1 MSTNNNQPQSPL
13 EYPANDQVPVRIF
26 RRNRAPLTT
35 DYRNFK
41 VRDFWNDTSSDDLWY
56 LTSKTTTS
64 GVWIKLGGAT
74 TGDVQFL
81 AGDSG
86 GNIPPDGSGVVG
98 VLGGT
103 NVNTSGAGSN
113 ATVNLDANVLG
124 LTQLTV
130 DNLELNGNTLSST
143 DVNGDVI
150 IAPNGSG
157 TISVTAAPIVPS
169 TDRADSLGS
178 ATNSWDNVYAD
189 GLTFDDGSNIM
200 SAYETGTWT
209 PVLKFGGETTGIEYS
224 TQEGHYTRIGNI
236 VYIGFRVSLTSKGS
250 ETGAATITGL
260 PFTPATLSEY
270 SSACG
275 FANINLGVGYTSV
288 FAGVRG
294 AVGDVLLSRSGD
306 NKIFNSVTDTEFT
319 SGTLLNQ
326 TIFYFV

>member
-56 LTSKTTTS
+56 LTSKTTAS

-74 TGDVQFL
+74 AGDVQFL

-103 NVNTSGAGSN
+103 NITTFGSVNDVTYNLDDNIEVSSVSFDAGSN
-113 ATVNLDANVLG
+113 L
-124 LTQLTV
+124 
-130 DNLELNGNTLSST
+130 LN
-143 DVNGDVI
+143 
-150 IAPNGSG
+150 
-157 TISVTAAPIVPS
+157 
-169 TDRADSLGS
+169 
-178 ATNSWDNVYAD
+178 Y
-189 GLTFDDGSNIM
+189 
-200 SAYETGTWT
+200 YETGTWT
-209 PVLKFGGETTGIEYS
+209 PVLRFGGETTGIEYS
-224 TQEGHYTRIGNI
+224 TQQGNYTRIGNI
-236 VYIGFRVSLTSKGS
+236 VFIGFIVSLQSKGS

-260 PFTPATLSEY
+260 PFTPSTLSEY
-270 SSACG
+270 SSACA
-275 FANINLGVGYTSV
+275 FADINLGVGYTSV

-294 AVGDVLLSRSGD
+294 ALGDILLARSGD
-306 NKIFNSVTDTEFT
+306 NKIFDSVTDTEFQDDT
-319 SGTLLNQ
+319 ILNQ